1 MQTRL
6 SAALLI
12 ALTAVGCGHR
22 DKASDN
28 GATASGDTTLH
39 RDTSGMTAPAPTTDT
54 LADSSKT
61 PGYHS
66 DSVSNTTRPK
76 RGGQTQ
82 SGVTD
87 RKGHSTLGP
96 GIRKARPDQNQ
107 PVTAKGDTLNTSP
120 VPGVGDST
128 IRHPNEMPI
137 RQDTLPQPLDTRKD
151 STATDSLKP
160 ITDSLRPQP
169 TDSIRPN
176 PVQPTDT
183 THADSSKPKP

>member
-1 MQTRL
+1 MQTKL

-12 ALTAVGCGHR
+12 TLTAVGCGHR
-22 DKASDN
+22 DRGTDN
-28 GATASGDTTLH
+28 GAAASASGDTTLH
-39 RDTSGMTAPAPTTDT
+39 RDTSAMTAPAATTDT

-61 PGYHS
+61 KGYHS
-66 DSVSNTTRPK
+66 DSVSNTTTKPK

-87 RKGHSTLGP
+87 KTGHSTLGP

-120 VPGVGDST
+120 IPGLTDST
-128 IRHPNEMPI
+128 TRRPNQMPV

-151 STATDSLKP
+151 STVTDSLKP
-160 ITDSLRPQP
+160 TSDSLRPNPPQP
-169 TDSIRPN
+169 VDS
-176 PVQPTDT
+176 
-183 THADSSKPKP
+183 THADSTKPKP